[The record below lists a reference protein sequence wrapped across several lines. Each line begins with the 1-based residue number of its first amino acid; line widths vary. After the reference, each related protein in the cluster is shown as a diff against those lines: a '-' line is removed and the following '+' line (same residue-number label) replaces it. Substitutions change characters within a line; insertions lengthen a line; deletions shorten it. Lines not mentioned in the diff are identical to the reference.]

1 MGDIQTIQSILQ
13 VFEKVSGQQIN
24 IDKTTLFFSK
34 SISEMVKNS
43 IKSRL
48 GVLEIKQYEKYLGLP
63 TVVGKN

>member
-63 TVVGKN
+63 TVVEKN

>member
-34 SISEMVKNS
+34 SMSEMVKNS

>member
-63 TVVGKN
+63 TLVGKN